1 MRLFTGR
8 TAPGGR
14 AGPRPVSRLRSGES
28 AHVVR
33 IASADPSR
41 LVRLASLGL
50 VAGVSVT
57 LVQRS
62 PALVLQVGETCIAL
76 DTEIAGDILVDGGS
90 AGAPSGP

>member
-1 MRLFTGR
+1 MTRFPSRPVFG
-8 TAPGGR
+8 AP

-28 AHVVR
+28 AQVVR
-33 IASADPSR
+33 VASADPSR

-57 LVQRS
+57 LVQTS

-76 DTEIAGDILVDGGS
+76 DAELAADILVDG
-90 AGAPSGP
+90 AFSGP